1 MATATDAERLLNDPA
16 WKAIDQAVK
25 DDLIRQI
32 EESTVDGS
40 DESRERL
47 LEACRMLQTRKKYV
61 RSLSALVDRGKLK
74 TRDDERKERYRQS
87 GVS

>member
-1 MATATDAERLLNDPA
+1 MSDAERLLNDPA

-32 EESTVDGS
+32 EDAALDGS
-40 DESRERL
+40 EESRERL
-47 LEACRMLQTRKKYV
+47 LEACRMLQTRRKYV
-61 RSLSALVDRGKLK
+61 RSLSAMVDRGKLK
-74 TRDDERKERYRQS
+74 TREDERKERYRQS

>member
-32 EESTVDGS
+32 EEATFDGS

>member
-32 EESTVDGS
+32 EEATFDGS

-47 LEACRMLQTRKKYV
+47 LEACRMLQTR
-61 RSLSALVDRGKLK
+61 R
-74 TRDDERKERYRQS
+74 
-87 GVS
+87 